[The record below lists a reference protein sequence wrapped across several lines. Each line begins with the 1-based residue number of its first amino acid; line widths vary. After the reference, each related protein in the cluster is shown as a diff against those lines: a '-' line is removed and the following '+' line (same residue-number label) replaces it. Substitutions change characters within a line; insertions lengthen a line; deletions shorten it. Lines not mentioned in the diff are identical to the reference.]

1 MKKLVF
7 IVTGVLLVMVVL
19 SVGCAPKAAPPAAP
33 PAAPAP
39 TTENITGAFKGVTP
53 AAPGANATV
62 TVQPAQ
68 GPPLTLP
75 LAPGATL
82 AFEGKFCTLEDLEK
96 YEAANVSYNCTIVYD
111 DMLGAVAVYV
121 GK

>member
-7 IVTGVLLVMVVL
+7 VVTGVLLLMVVL

-33 PAAPAP
+33 EPM
-39 TTENITGAFKGVTP
+39 TKNITGEFKGVTP
-53 AAPGANATV
+53 AAPGLNATV

-68 GPPLTLP
+68 GPPLTFP
-75 LAPGATL
+75 IATNATF
-82 AFEGKFCTLEDLEK
+82 AFEGQFCTLEDLEK